1 MRHVASDTQANQ
13 AQTGRATPSLDG
25 LDGLPPVL
33 TASQVAELLHL
44 NTDYVRK
51 LARDGAIPA
60 HRLPHG
66 RAIRFLRDEVAA
78 WLQALP
84 GPDRTMSVD

>member
-1 MRHVASDTQANQ
+1 MRHGASNTQVDQ
-13 AQTGRATPSLDG
+13 GRTGTATPS

-60 HRLPHG
+60 HRLPQG

-78 WLQALP
+78 WLLALP
-84 GPDRTMSVD
+84 GPDRTMSMD

>member
-1 MRHVASDTQANQ
+1 MRHAASNTQADQ
-13 AQTGRATPSLDG
+13 ARMGTATPS

-33 TASQVAELLHL
+33 TAGQVAELLQL

-51 LARDGAIPA
+51 LARDGAVPA

-66 RAIRFLRDEVAA
+66 RAIRFLRDEVAS
-78 WLQALP
+78 WLQGLP
-84 GPDRTMSVD
+84 GPDRTMSMD

>member
-13 AQTGRATPSLDG
+13 AQTGTATAS

-60 HRLPHG
+60 HRLPQG
-66 RAIRFLRDEVAA
+66 RAIRFLGDEVAA
-78 WLQALP
+78 WLRALP
-84 GPDRTMSVD
+84 GPDRTISMD